1 VRRIVVALAA
11 AAYCGWVATTTP
23 FTVGSDTAVAVGFA
37 AMVATAGWV
46 RRHRVVTDDPVPAS
60 DPERVD
66 DAGPANDSATIV
78 PWLVLAAAVA
88 VVELVAYFAGGSDR
102 AAFPTL
108 SALSDIAERSTA
120 AKAALV
126 AAWLALGWGLLGR

>member
-1 VRRIVVALAA
+1 MVVLGA

-37 AMVATAGWV
+37 AMVAAAGWV
-46 RRHRVVTDDPVPAS
+46 RRHRVVTDD
-60 DPERVD
+60 
-66 DAGPANDSATIV
+66 AGPANDPATIV

-108 SALSDIAERSTA
+108 SALGDIAERSTA

-126 AAWLALGWGLLGR
+126 AAWLALGWGILGR